1 MSQPTLSMQIRKLEE
16 FLGSPLIER
25 TPRSVMLTPFGE
37 DTVERARRIMAEI
50 DEIRSSALRSQN
62 PEVGTL
68 RLGIFPT
75 LGPYFLPHAVP
86 RIHKQFPR
94 LETLLIEEKSDALL
108 ARLRSGNLDAAILAL
123 PINDDHLK
131 TEFLFE
137 EDFLLAVPAGHGL
150 ANRHSLTLA
159 DLDRYDLMLLEEG
172 HCLRDQALDVC
183 RMSGASERTS
193 FRATSLETLR
203 QMVGA
208 DVGITLLPELAAVQ
222 PASSNVRLLRFEGT
236 APNRQIGICWRKGS
250 AMGSFLKSVSELLRD
265 VASELLV
272 DASQSLDV

>member
-1 MSQPTLSMQIRKLEE
+1 MSQPTLSMQIRKLEDY
-16 FLGSPLIER
+16 LGAPLIER

-37 DTVERARRIMAEI
+37 DTVARARRIMGEV
-50 DEIRSSALRSQN
+50 DEIKSSALRSLN

-75 LGPYFLPHAVP
+75 LGPYLLPHAVP
-86 RIHKQFPR
+86 RLHKQFPR

-123 PINDDHLK
+123 PIHDDHLK

-137 EDFLLAVPAGHGL
+137 EDFLLAVPGGHPL
-150 ANRHSLTLA
+150 AQLHSLTLA

-208 DVGITLLPELAAVQ
+208 EVGITLLPQLAAIH
-222 PASSNVRLLRFEGT
+222 PASQNVQLLPFEGT
-236 APNRQIGICWRKGS
+236 VPSRQIGMCWRKGS
-250 AMGSFLKSVSELLRD
+250 AMGGFLLSVSELLRN
-265 VASELLV
+265 VASELLA
-272 DASQSLDV
+272 ASTPSTG